1 MKNQTETAQ
10 EPIKPEE
17 LISTAAH
24 SAAHSGGVVSGSI
37 WLIDDDRHRQYYVG
51 YRINGKAAS
60 MPSGIEKRPVRTDKQ
75 EAKEAYEKNKLLIK
89 EIVLKA
95 NQILKTHIS
104 IKEAQQQITSV
115 INRAVAAACNLSFV
129 QFAVPWVRSTA
140 LAKKLSLTVVL
151 TYCRVVDSLATV
163 LQQTNL
169 PGASLGCVTGDHI
182 RLSMA
187 AHDQDSPSTWNKYL
201 MAHRAIFNDAIAQN
215 YLALNP
221 AHQLKLRNG
230 KSIERLPFSLDEL
243 DRILT
248 AMDGMGE
255 LGKEWKR
262 ASFLSL
268 NLGARRG
275 DVLKR
280 CRGEFDLKTRTTKL
294 KPGKNEP
301 YDRELVL
308 PISEPLYAVLSAMP
322 PGRPEDLLC
331 PTLSQREGPSL
342 SSSFNIILR
351 RAKIEVPRTK
361 RADGKGRRAVTQK
374 SFYGFRHTLNFW
386 LEVAGASREKR
397 KDMLGQTTDKAQEHY
412 RHQKAE
418 SLRQELDKV
427 PQLKVLLQKFSE
439 TATQE
444 TTDYEI

>member
-1 MKNQTETAQ
+1 MKNSEAIAP
-10 EPIKPEE
+10 EPVKPEG
-17 LISTAAH
+17 LINVAAH
-24 SAAHSGGVVSGSI
+24 SAAHSGGIVSGSVWVI
-37 WLIDDDRHRQYYVG
+37 EDDRHRQYYIG
-51 YRINGKAAS
+51 YRINGKAGS
-60 MPSGIEKRPVRTDKQ
+60 MPSGIEKHPVREDKN
-75 EAKEAYEKNKLLIK
+75 EAKIVCEKNKLLIK

-104 IKEAQQQITSV
+104 IKEAQQQIASI
-115 INRAVAAACNLSFV
+115 INRAMAAACNLSFI

-163 LQQTNL
+163 LQTESREC
-169 PGASLGCVTGDHI
+169 ASLGCVTGDHI
-182 RLSMA
+182 RMSMS
-187 AHDQDSPSTWNKYL
+187 AHDMDSPSTWNKYL
-201 MAHRAIFNDAIAQN
+201 VAHRAIFNDAIAQN

-221 AHQLKLRNG
+221 ARELKLRHG
-230 KSIERLPFSLDEL
+230 KSIERLPYTLDEI

-262 ASFLSL
+262 GSFLSL
-268 NLGARRG
+268 NLGTRRG

-280 CRGEFDLKTRTTKL
+280 RRGEFDLVAKTMKL
-294 KPGKNEP
+294 KPGKNEQ
-301 YDRELVL
+301 YDRKLEL
-308 PISEPLYAVLSAMP
+308 PISEPLYKVLSAMP
-322 PGRPEDLLC
+322 PGHPDDLLC
-331 PTLSQREGPSL
+331 PTLSQRRGPSL

-351 RAKIEVPRTK
+351 RAGIEVPRTR
-361 RADGKGRRAVTQK
+361 RADGSGRRAVTQK

-418 SLRQELDKV
+418 LLRQELEKV
-427 PQLKVLLQKFSE
+427 PQLKALLQKFSE

-444 TTDYEI
+444 TIDYEI